1 MSKLKIENLEKR
13 VTKLEA
19 SLGIL
24 PSRSKPATSEKEL
37 ADDLDKLMQ
46 KHSGLCAK
54 GLIFSGL
61 AIPSENPRRLVR
73 WSGCGGFK
81 NDKEF
86 DQFIRNANTEIVSQ
100 FSANFSSPEKL
111 FIIKSLIKSG
121 PLGQK
126 EILNQTEIS
135 QGQFYHHIKDLL
147 SSKMV
152 EKLEKD
158 KYDLSPMGH
167 VLSISFIGLVNAF
180 AK

>member
-1 MSKLKIENLEKR
+1 MSKLKIEDLDKR
-13 VTKLEA
+13 ITKLEA
-19 SLGIL
+19 LLG
-24 PSRSKPATSEKEL
+24 SSPAKLKSATTEKEL
-37 ADDLDKLMQ
+37 ANDLDKLMQ
-46 KHSGLCAK
+46 KHGGLFSK
-54 GLIFSGL
+54 GLMFSGL
-61 AIPSENPRRLVR
+61 AIPSQNPRRLVR

-81 NDKEF
+81 NEKEF
-86 DQFIRNANTEIVSQ
+86 DQFIGAASTDLVSQ
-100 FSANFSSPEKL
+100 FSVNFSSPEKL
-111 FIIKSLIKSG
+111 SIVKSLIKVG

-126 EILNQTEIS
+126 EILGETKIS

-167 VLSISFIGLVNAF
+167 VLSISFMGLINAF

>member
-1 MSKLKIENLEKR
+1 MAKSKIEELEKR
-13 VTKLEA
+13 ISKLEA
-19 SLGIL
+19 VMGSSPAK
-24 PSRSKPATSEKEL
+24 PSPATSEREL
-37 ADDLDKLMQ
+37 ADDLDKLMK
-46 KHSGLCAK
+46 KHSGLFAK
-54 GLIFSGL
+54 GLMFSGL
-61 AIPSENPRRLVR
+61 AIPSKNPRRLVR

-81 NDKEF
+81 NEREF
-86 DQFIRNANTEIVSQ
+86 DQFIRNANAELVSQ

-111 FIIKSLIKSG
+111 FIIKSLINAG

-126 EILNQTEIS
+126 EILNETDIS

-158 KYDLSPMGH
+158 KYDLSPLGH
-167 VLSISFIGLVNAF
+167 VLSVSFIGLINAF

>member
-1 MSKLKIENLEKR
+1 MG
-13 VTKLEA
+13 A
-19 SLGIL
+19 S
-24 PSRSKPATSEKEL
+24 SAKAKPATSEKEL
-37 ADDLDKLMQ
+37 ADDLDRLML
-46 KHSGLCAK
+46 KHGGLFAK
-54 GLIFSGL
+54 GLMFSGL
-61 AIPSENPRRLVR
+61 AIPSKNPRRLVR

-81 NDKEF
+81 TDKEF
-86 DQFIRNANTEIVSQ
+86 DQFIKNANAEVVSR

-111 FIIKSLIKSG
+111 FIIKSLIKAG
-121 PLGQK
+121 PMGQK
-126 EILNQTEIS
+126 EILSATDLS

-167 VLSISFIGLVNAF
+167 VLAVSFIGLINAF